1 MQSRVEMR
9 INRPQSW
16 SNTHQTYET
25 TLDFPLL
32 DILLPLYTFERFE
45 VDRVATSLGGQM
57 PHCAMP
63 RGRPD
68 FCAFR
73 EAHFG

>member
-1 MQSRVEMR
+1 MQSKVELR
-9 INRPQSW
+9 TNRPQSW

-32 DILLPLYTFERFE
+32 DILLPLYTFESSE
-45 VDRVATSLGGQM
+45 LDRVALSLDGQM
-57 PHCAMP
+57 PHCAMH
-63 RGRPD
+63 RVRPD
-68 FCAFR
+68 FCTFR